1 MREILFKAKRI
12 DSKGWV
18 FGFYMMGL
26 NNLSYIINVVDFN
39 EKSSQLDYTIVIPET
54 VCQFTG
60 LIDNNGLKIFE
71 GDMVFVDYNYLGE
84 VTATMFNFYVKKYA
98 LNKCSVIGNI
108 HD

>member
-1 MREILFKAKRI
+1 MREILFKAKQV
-12 DSKGWV
+12 DGQGWV
-18 FGFYMMGL
+18 EGDYVRSNKKTFIRG
-26 NNLSYIINVVDFN
+26 NDVDGYSLA
-39 EKSSQLDYTIVIPET
+39 KHVTPET

-60 LIDNNGLKIFE
+60 LLDKNGSKIFE